1 MSENICIINAKSGIG
16 TSSPQ
21 ISQFTHNC
29 DSVKFVINKDLTN
42 FALVLISSINGDV
55 SVLSEGEFLT
65 KSYNLEASETTVLWY
80 PTSEI
85 TKESGCVLYQLAAFD
100 AVSKETIWYSKE
112 GRLIVTDSI
121 DTDDYSAAQVGSQ
134 TNLVTQILTLA
145 KSLELEINTLS
156 ENKVDKSEGKM
167 LSSNDFTDEHIEK
180 LDEAHSTAFKN
191 TDLIDNMQLSL
202 DKKGE
207 SISELDERMNLAEG
221 EIDSLRIIA
230 NENAPEESYNPQSQK
245 AQSGKAVARAI
256 ASIVNSAPET
266 LNTLEELAK
275 ALGNDPNFATTIMTL
290 LGGKVDKK
298 SGKDLSSNDYTDE
311 ERQKLQLVYGESDR
325 ARDDI
330 DQLDTRVNYAEDA
343 LKETKEILNSHI
355 LNTENPHSVT
365 KEQIGLGNADNTSD
379 INKPVSAAMQ
389 KALDAKVSVADY
401 NSDIAEFEA
410 DINNKLDKEDGK
422 VLSSNDFT
430 DELKSKL
437 DNLDGEIGGYLD
449 HINEPLEAITT
460 PLLPNKQYIL
470 GEMETL
476 SLIFPSSAS
485 AGDVVYLTFL
495 SGNVETNLSID
506 TTNTCDIEI
515 IPEKNTGYEIF
526 GKFTGSLWIVN
537 YSEFIVSGG

>member
-42 FALVLISSINGDV
+42 FALILISSINGDV
-55 SVLSEGEFLT
+55 SVLSEGEYLT
-65 KSYNLEASETTVLWY
+65 KSYNLEAGETTVLWY

-134 TNLVTQILTLA
+134 PNLVTQILTLA
-145 KSLELEINTLS
+145 KSLELEIGTLS

-180 LDEAHSTAFKN
+180 LDEAHSTAFHN
-191 TDLIDNMQLSL
+191 ADLIDNMQLSL

-207 SISELDERMNLAEG
+207 SIGELDERMNLAEG

-245 AQSGKAVARAI
+245 AQSGKAVAQAL
-256 ASIVNSAPET
+256 AGLVNSAPET

-290 LGGKVDKK
+290 LGGKVDKI
-298 SGKDLSSNDYTDE
+298 SGKDLSSND
-311 ERQKLQLVYGESDR
+311 
-325 ARDDI
+325 
-330 DQLDTRVNYAEDA
+330 
-343 LKETKEILNSHI
+343 
-355 LNTENPHSVT
+355 
-365 KEQIGLGNADNTSD
+365 
-379 INKPVSAAMQ
+379 
-389 KALDAKVSVADY
+389 
-401 NSDIAEFEA
+401 
-410 DINNKLDKEDGK
+410 
-422 VLSSNDFT
+422 FT
-430 DELKSKL
+430 DECKSILNEAYEVSTENRDMIGELQSVTSGIGNDLASLKTKANELEGDLDVHTSNTQNPHKL
-437 DNLDGEIGGYLD
+437 
-449 HINEPLEAITT
+449 T
-460 PLLPNKQYIL
+460 KSQL
-470 GEMETL
+470 GST
-476 SLIFPSSAS
+476 
-485 AGDVVYLTFL
+485 V
-495 SGNVETNLSID
+495 
-506 TTNTCDIEI
+506 
-515 IPEKNTGYEIF
+515 K
-526 GKFTGSLWIVN
+526 
-537 YSEFIVSGG
+537 